1 MQKIT
6 TSTILTVLLT
16 LLFACKKDMPL
27 DRTANG
33 VVVSRSYNWKTPQ
46 YSGGP
51 SMTGSYFMSPIYYNG
66 NIAVPTIGEGKQYMT
81 LLDSD
86 NGNILWKWSD
96 LFQPDT
102 EQIDIYYY
110 YQQGNLLTYQ
120 KGNRSYCINMDTGA
134 TQWKFRRDNYF
145 LVSFS
150 GLNNDYF
157 SFGSSP
163 AYPNLDVKTLYKG
176 DVQTGSQEE
185 FLVPNFTGIHTMG
198 DRMADVTKAIPY
210 MLNGAQHLVITWQEL
225 TSSDYWFFQTNLA
238 LYNLETNQWIYE
250 KKEMNEPN
258 INGVVLAPLKFYD
271 GKVYANVGKEL
282 VCHDIATG
290 AQLWSRSFAQ
300 DFMFSGFVIAEGKIV
315 ANCEDGYTYGIDPDT
330 GAILWQTRSS
340 GTSGRMS
347 YLNGVVYF
355 VGGASG
361 KLHAIDVASG
371 RMLWA
376 IEAPNLGEDSGNN
389 FKTNAVYV
397 FEAANGNPARV
408 IALSHLYA
416 YSFDAE
422 R

>member
-1 MQKIT
+1 MKKKIT
-6 TSTILTVLLT
+6 FIGLILVLSVFMT
-16 LLFACKKDMPL
+16 QSCRKDLPSL

-33 VVVSRSYNWKTPQ
+33 LVVSRSYNWKTPQ

-51 SMTGSYFMSPIYYNG
+51 SMTGSYFKSPIYYNG

-120 KGNRSYCINMDTGA
+120 KGKRSYCINMDTGA
-134 TQWKFRRDNYF
+134 TQWKFRRDMFFDVRIQKENDNYISYAPIINIDGNSEQVAFKGNINTGEISSF
-145 LVSFS
+145 LSANISSSYISPIGVGGIVYLNQLPDQEDLLLITYAEPLPDWKVNSF
-150 GLNNDYF
+150 
-157 SFGSSP
+157 FG
-163 AYPNLDVKTLYKG
+163 
-176 DVQTGSQEE
+176 
-185 FLVPNFTGIHTMG
+185 
-198 DRMADVTKAIPY
+198 
-210 MLNGAQHLVITWQEL
+210 
-225 TSSDYWFFQTNLA
+225 
-238 LYNLETNQWIYE
+238 LYNRQTDTWIWDR
-250 KKEMNEPN
+250 KLISPPTVNSSVFTPPQFCDNK
-258 INGVVLAPLKFYD
+258 IV
-271 GKVYANVGKEL
+271 ANVGKKL

-290 AQLWSRSFAQ
+290 EQLWSRSFAQ

-315 ANCEDGYTYGIDPDT
+315 ANCEDGYTYGIDPAT
-330 GAILWQTRSS
+330 GTILWQTRSA

-355 VGGASG
+355 VGGSTG

-376 IEAPNLGEDSGNN
+376 IDATNLGEGDDDFRENG
-389 FKTNAVYV
+389 VYILPASS
-397 FEAANGNPARV
+397 EHSARV
-408 IALSHLYA
+408 VALTYKNA
-416 YSFDAE
+416 YCFDAE